1 MTSLVVRADITDD
14 EKRRGAIYT
23 KKSVVDFML
32 DLMDYSTS
40 APLYEKRLLEPSFGG
55 GRFLLSAVDRL
66 IESWQ
71 RDNRTNVEELA
82 PCIRAVEL
90 DPTSFQAMRAVL
102 SRHLS
107 DLGISDDAAGNLADT
122 WLVSG
127 DFLLSKFDAPFD
139 YIVGNPPYVRQE
151 LIPSADLKK
160 YRQRFSTMV
169 GRADLYIAFMER
181 SLDLLAPAGRLSFIC
196 ADAWLKNDYGR
207 AIRQKI
213 ANDFNLKYYL
223 DLYGTDAFEVAVG
236 AYPSITVMERS
247 PQQETVV
254 ARADDVDADT
264 LARLRQVMV
273 ERSSSSPAVQRRQ
286 VVRDAAPWL
295 VGVDASLEVLHHLEE
310 NFPTLEEA
318 GCRIGIGVATGA
330 DRVFIGNI
338 DELDVEDERK
348 VPLATNKCVPGGTL
362 HWTGK
367 AVVNPWR
374 DEGGLVD
381 LEDYPR
387 LHAYLEQHREKL
399 SSRHTA
405 KASPSRWY
413 KTIDRITP
421 SLTSEPKL
429 FIPDIKGNG
438 DSITYDPGT
447 LYPHHNLY
455 FITSCDWNLR
465 ALQALLRTGVAH
477 LFVSAYSVKIGGG
490 YLRFQAQNLKR
501 IRVPRWS
508 DLAPEIQ
515 ARMVA
520 AGESG
525 SRLPLELL
533 ASIYG
538 LAESD
543 LAFLEEPSHAA

>member
-127 DFLLSKFDAPFD
+127 DFLLSEFDAPFD

-236 AYPSITVMERS
+236 AYPSITVIERS
-247 PQQETVV
+247 PQRETVV

-273 ERSSSSPAVQRRQ
+273 ERSPSSPDVQRRQ

-477 LFVSAYSVKIGGG
+477 LFVSAYSVRIGGG

-508 DLAPEIQ
+508 DVAPEIQ
-515 ARMVA
+515 ARMIA

-543 LAFLEEPSHAA
+543 LTFLEEPSHAA